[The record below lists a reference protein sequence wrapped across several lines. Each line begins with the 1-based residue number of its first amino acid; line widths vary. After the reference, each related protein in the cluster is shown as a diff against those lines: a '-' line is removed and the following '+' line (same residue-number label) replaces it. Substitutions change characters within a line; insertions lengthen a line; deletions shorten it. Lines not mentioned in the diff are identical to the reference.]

1 MKKIIILI
9 FVFALNSAP
18 FAFAQTN
25 AARTRVEAM
34 FNSFQPGQIEISI
47 DAFAKDSLVPR
58 QIVDQVSSQARIVL
72 TPDKKILGYEFVE
85 EQNAGESVKRLT
97 YILKMEDRP
106 LFWTFSFYRPTNE
119 WVPLR
124 MYFFEEP

>member
-9 FVFALNSAP
+9 FVLALNSAP

-25 AARTRVEAM
+25 AARARVETM
-34 FNSFQPGQIEISI
+34 FNSFQPGQIETAI

-58 QIVDQVSSQARIVL
+58 QIVDQVSSQAKSVL
-72 TPDKKILGYEFVE
+72 TPDKTILGYEFVE
-85 EQNAGESVKRLT
+85 EQNAGQSVKRLT
-97 YILKMEDRP
+97 YVLKLEDRP
-106 LFWTFSFYRPTNE
+106 IFWNFSFYRPTNE